1 MPYRVPVVE
10 TYRKKSPF
18 DGLLEHMHVVK
29 KCISMLTDE
38 VIKYYDGNFEGFAK
52 VAEEVSKMEH
62 EADLIKGNI
71 RAHLPRSILMP
82 VDKKYFLWLL
92 REEDS
97 ILDHAENLAQLLDLR
112 HTRIPDELR
121 EDFKEHARK
130 VAETVEE
137 MEKAVGKVKEL
148 VETGFASRIREEVKK
163 LIHNVHKKEWEADQ
177 VAEVHG
183 YDDLREFS
191 DYIYNGNLLILDVSP
206 ISIDDIELE
215 RITNELKRIVRDIDG
230 DIAGLDRNHIIVT
243 PSGVKIDRRKL
254 RKF

>member
-18 DGLLEHMHVVK
+18 DGLLEHMRVVK
-29 KCISMLTDE
+29 KCISMLTE
-38 VIKYYDGNFEGFAK
+38 GILKYYDGNFDGFDK

-112 HTRIPDELR
+112 HTRIPDELK
-121 EDFKEHARK
+121 EDFKEHAIK
-130 VAETVEE
+130 VSETVEE

-148 VETGFASRIREEVKK
+148 VETGFSSRIREEVKK

-177 VAEVHG
+177 VRYRIMKRIYEIEDKLDAMDEYH
-183 YDDLREFS
+183 LLKIS
-191 DYIYNGNLLILDVSP
+191 DWE
-206 ISIDDIELE
+206 DDIADHAE
-215 RITNELKRIVRDIDG
+215 NVADW
-230 DIAGLDRNHIIVT
+230 
-243 PSGVKIDRRKL
+243 L
-254 RKF
+254 RAMVAK

>member
-177 VAEVHG
+177 VRYRIMKKIYEIEDKLDAMDEYH
-183 YDDLREFS
+183 LLKIS
-191 DYIYNGNLLILDVSP
+191 DWV
-206 ISIDDIELE
+206 DDIADHAE
-215 RITNELKRIVRDIDG
+215 NVADW
-230 DIAGLDRNHIIVT
+230 
-243 PSGVKIDRRKL
+243 L
-254 RKF
+254 RAMVAK